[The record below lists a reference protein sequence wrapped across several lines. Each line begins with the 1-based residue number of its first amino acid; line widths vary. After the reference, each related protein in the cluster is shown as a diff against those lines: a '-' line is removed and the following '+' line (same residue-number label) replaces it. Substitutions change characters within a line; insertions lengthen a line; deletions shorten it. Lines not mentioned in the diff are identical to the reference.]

1 MAYVKQLH
9 DVYRQEIEKTQAEK
23 REVESKAQAGLEELR
38 DKLRALED
46 QLLAEKGAKVQ
57 ALNELTYKRIE
68 IEKLQDDFLSKV
80 RDLRKG
86 YEERICGQQK
96 EIIDR
101 DAQIETFNLKIG
113 EYQQKIRDI
122 QRDVDEQSA
131 SYGKKV
137 QEKRQEVERLKAMAE
152 KAQNVLSEKE
162 KEVAMLTRQL
172 GQAQGQV

>member
-1 MAYVKQLH
+1 MQTNLLTLSGSSSDSSAAASRLISLEAENKRLQEDLATLQQETSLKSSRSGGGLSRSDHLAYVNQLH

-68 IEKLQDDFLSKV
+68 LEKLQDDFLSKV

-96 EIIDR
+96 DIIDR

-113 EYQQKIRDI
+113 EYQ
-122 QRDVDEQSA
+122 
-131 SYGKKV
+131 
-137 QEKRQEVERLKAMAE
+137 
-152 KAQNVLSEKE
+152 
-162 KEVAMLTRQL
+162 
-172 GQAQGQV
+172 